1 MSKTRSVLGKGLG
14 ALIPGASSMI
24 RSEERGLGGPR
35 EEGITLDE
43 LEMPGVMN
51 GAGDARHAGNR
62 AAWHESHMARVE
74 IAKIAPNPLQPRKEF
89 PKESLDE
96 LTQSIREHGIIQA
109 ITVRKTGSGHYELI
123 SGERRIR
130 AAIEAGL
137 TEIPAYVI
145 EVESDRKMLEL
156 AIIENVQRLQFNP
169 IEEAEA
175 YQRLVEDCG
184 LTQEEVAE
192 KISKDR
198 TTVANFIRLLRLPE
212 RIKDSLR
219 SGELG
224 LGHAK
229 AVLAIPDAVQQVA
242 MWEEAVRN
250 HYSVRKLEELARKA
264 QSKGEKVTKIKSQTN
279 GSIPEIRPESSNEV
293 AAIENT
299 FKQVL
304 GTQVKVRLKSEGT
317 GEVAIQFYS
326 YEDLERIQ
334 DLFASIPHL

>member
-14 ALIPGASSMI
+14 ALIPGVSSVI
-24 RSEERGLGGPR
+24 RGEEH

-43 LEMPGVMN
+43 LEMPGSGRGIGDMGTRHVAN
-51 GAGDARHAGNR
+51 GTPR
-62 AAWHESHMARVE
+62 HESLMNLVE

-89 PKESLDE
+89 PKESLEE
-96 LTQSIREHGIIQA
+96 LTQSIREHGVIQA
-109 ITVRKTGSGHYELI
+109 VTVRRAEAGKYELI

-169 IEEAEA
+169 VEEAEA
-175 YQRLVEDCG
+175 YQRLIEDCG

-219 SGELG
+219 AGELG

-229 AVLAIPDAVQQVA
+229 AVLAISDAIKQVA
-242 MWEEAVRN
+242 LWEEAVKN

-264 QSKGEKVTKIKSQTN
+264 QAKNEQGQKGKAQTN
-279 GSIPEIRPESSNEV
+279 ASTLDARSETHSESLSSV
-293 AAIENT
+293 TAIEDA
-299 FKQVL
+299 FKRLL
-304 GTQVKVRLKSEGT
+304 GTQVKVRLKADRT

-326 YEDLERIQ
+326 YEDLERLQ
-334 DLFASIPHL
+334 DLLASIPHI